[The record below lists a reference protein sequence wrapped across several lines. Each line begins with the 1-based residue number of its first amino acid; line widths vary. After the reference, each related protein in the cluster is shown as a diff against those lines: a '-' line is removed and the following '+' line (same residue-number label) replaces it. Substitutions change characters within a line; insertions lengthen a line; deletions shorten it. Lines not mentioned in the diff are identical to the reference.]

1 MCWSLKFSHISQVWM
16 QFKLEEKIIKVG
28 NCEVETSEKNYGFH
42 LEFDFFKKNN
52 IDVVELT

>member
-1 MCWSLKFSHISQVWM
+1 M